1 MIVFHTSNTI
11 VDAPDV
17 THSRRYLDFG
27 QGFYVTPTKLQAIN
41 YAQRFTTWG
50 ETAWLNSYEMTLP
63 DGKFRLKRFEH
74 YDEEWL
80 DYVSA
85 CRSGLP
91 VETFDIIEGGI
102 ADDKVYNTIDLY
114 FAHQISKEE
123 ALRRLVAVRPN
134 QQICFLSQQSIDVCL
149 KYLKTE
155 KLK

>member
-1 MIVFHTSNTI
+1 MIVFHTSNM
-11 VDAPDV
+11 VVSSPDV
-17 THSRRYLDFG
+17 LHSRKYLDFG
-27 QGFYVTPTKLQAIN
+27 QGFYVTPTKIQAIN
-41 YAQRFTTWG
+41 YAQRFTMWG
-50 ETAWLNSYEMTLP
+50 ENAFLNSYEMLP
-63 DGKFRLKRFEH
+63 FPSEFRCKRFNF

-85 CRSGLP
+85 CRSGMP

-123 ALRRLVAVRPN
+123 ALRRLIAVRPN
-134 QQICFLSQQSIDVCL
+134 QQICFLSQKAIDTCL

-155 KLK
+155 QLK